1 MINFSD
7 GLCWKAID
15 SVEKHPEILE
25 FIRKRRFRVSDTQLS
40 YRQINSLEASDV
52 LENSRENESG
62 WRLFSL
68 KDLLF
73 LQMIANTRKYGVT
86 NEMLKMLKEHLYLKK
101 DDSEL
106 FKSKYDIFYGEYAII
121 AILFGVRVGWM
132 LYEDGKSTFTD
143 MEGLIMMNGGVK
155 PESKSFLYL
164 NVNEI
169 LKGVFRGSR
178 IEKILPE
185 QPSLADIIRSY
196 MNSSLTE
203 KEIEILDIIRNK
215 DYTKITIVKKE
226 SGDVNVYGESQKDAK
241 DIKEKDILK
250 LFEDRSFSNIKVQK
264 RDGKVVTYSIEDV
277 YKI

>member
-7 GLCWKAID
+7 SLCWKAID
-15 SVEKHPEILE
+15 TIEKSPYVLE
-25 FIRKRRFRVSDTQLS
+25 FIRKKQFRVSDTQLS
-40 YRQINSLEASDV
+40 YRQINSLEASDI
-52 LENSRENESG
+52 LDNTRETESG
-62 WRLFSL
+62 WRLFSF
-68 KDLLF
+68 KDLLY
-73 LQMIANTRKYGVT
+73 LQMIANSRKYGVT
-86 NEMLKMLKEHLYLKK
+86 NEMLKMLKEHLYIKK

-106 FKSKYDIFYGEYAII
+106 FKSKADIFYGEYAIV
-121 AILFGVRVGWM
+121 AVMFGIRVGWV
-132 LYEDGKSTFTD
+132 LFENGKSLFTD
-143 MEGLIMMNGGVK
+143 MEGLIMINGGGK

-164 NVNEI
+164 NINEI
-169 LKGVFRGSR
+169 FRGVFRGTK

-226 SGDVNVYGESQKDAK
+226 SGDINVYGESQKDAK